1 MGTSGV
7 RADRH
12 RGPGKRALTDDE
24 ARPRARA
31 RRTAIARALT
41 GTAEIGRAAAELIDD
56 EDSMAPRADALAI
69 DGDTGARV
77 ITAHVSP

>member
-24 ARPRARA
+24 SRPRARA
-31 RRTAIARALT
+31 RRTVIARALT
-41 GTAEIGRAAAELIDD
+41 GTAEIGRAVAELID
-56 EDSMAPRADALAI
+56 EDSMAPPADAHAV
-69 DGDTGARV
+69 DSDANARA
-77 ITAHVSP
+77 TAAHAPP